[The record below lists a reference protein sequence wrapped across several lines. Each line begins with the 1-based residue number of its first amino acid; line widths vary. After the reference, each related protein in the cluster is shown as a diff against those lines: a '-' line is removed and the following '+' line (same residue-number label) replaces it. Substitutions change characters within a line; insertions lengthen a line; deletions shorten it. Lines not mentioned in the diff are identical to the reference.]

1 MAHYALLNENN
12 VVIQVITG
20 KDEGELRDGVSVNW
34 EEWYRD
40 FHGAADCKRTSY
52 NTVAN
57 RHKKDGTPFRGN
69 YAGIGSTYDA
79 ELDIFIPPKLSDDMV
94 WDSTNLEWVDSE

>member
-12 VVIQVITG
+12 VVTQVITG
-20 KDEGELRDGVSVNW
+20 KDEGEQRDGVDVDW
-34 EEWYRD
+34 EEWYKD

-57 RHKKDGTPFRGN
+57 RHREGGTPFRGN
-69 YAGIGSTYDA
+69 FAGVGSTYDA
-79 ELDIFIPPKLSDDMV
+79 VLDIFIPPKPSDDMV
-94 WDSTNLEWVDSE
+94 WDSTNLEWVDVE